1 MSIVLYSNESGKIAQ
16 RLQKIIKGLRP
27 EDRMEVFQN
36 IDLLIERLRK
46 PRGDMNIAVLLS
58 TNRADLLEILSIK
71 DLFEDIRT
79 ILILPDRDD
88 ETIARGHRLRPRF
101 ITFVDSDFKD
111 VAAVLHKMLGNDYPT
126 GNNRAHH
133 KQ

>member
-1 MSIVLYSNESGKIAQ
+1 MSIVLYSNEPGDVAQ
-16 RLQKIIKGLRP
+16 RLQKIIKDLRP
-27 EDRMEVFQN
+27 EEKMEFFQT
-36 IDLLIERLRK
+36 IDLLTERLRK

-58 TNRADLLEILSIK
+58 VNRADLLEILSIK

-101 ITFVDSDFKD
+101 ITFMDSDFKD
-111 VAAVLHKMLGNDYPT
+111 FAAVLRKMLGNNYAT
-126 GNNRAHH
+126 AM
-133 KQ
+133 QQ

>member
-27 EDRMEVFQN
+27 EDRMEFFQN

-58 TNRADLLEILSIK
+58 TNRADLLEVLSIK

-88 ETIARGHRLRPRF
+88 ETIARAHRLRPRF
-101 ITFVDSDFKD
+101 ITFMDSDFKD
-111 VAAVLHKMLGNDYPT
+111 VAAVLRKMHGNDHPT
-126 GNNRAHH
+126 AVEH
-133 KQ
+133 